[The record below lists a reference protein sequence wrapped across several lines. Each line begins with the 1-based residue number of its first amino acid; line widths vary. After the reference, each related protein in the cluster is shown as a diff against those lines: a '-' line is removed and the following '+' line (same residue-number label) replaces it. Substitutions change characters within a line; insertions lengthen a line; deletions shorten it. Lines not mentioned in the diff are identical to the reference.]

1 MDANNNENDETLNTS
16 GGRVAK
22 LFIFIFIWTV
32 LLWTIVAAY
41 YWLITRQEAPR
52 SHDEDELEDDAENDY
67 LQKLSSEKKRAFF
80 EEMLPTKVRQYFK

>member
-1 MDANNNENDETLNTS
+1 MDKNS

-22 LFIFIFIWTV
+22 LLVLIFISTV
-32 LLWTIVAAY
+32 LLWTIVATY
-41 YWLITRQEAPR
+41 YWLLTSQGAPR
-52 SHDEDELEDDAENDY
+52 SHDEDESEDDAENDY